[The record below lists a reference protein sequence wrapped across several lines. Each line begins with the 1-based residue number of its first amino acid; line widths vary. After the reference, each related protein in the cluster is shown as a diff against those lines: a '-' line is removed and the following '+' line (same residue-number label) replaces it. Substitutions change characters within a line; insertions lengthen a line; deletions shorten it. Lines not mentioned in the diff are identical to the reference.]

1 MHKVLKYKLDHL
13 AFWLITLGF
22 YAFTRRHVVETSGW
36 IYFVADVLYRNL
48 LIAGAC
54 YFNIFIL
61 FRKYFRKGKYLAYGI
76 LLLVLLLTYTAAQ
89 NVFDAWL
96 NGYIGNDPS
105 KSGFFYNSYYNFSI
119 GLFYI
124 AFTLAL
130 QLSKQWYQQ
139 QLLIQRIQTEKLQA
153 ELLYLKAQLNPHFL
167 FNCINTIY
175 FQIEKE
181 NEAARESLQKFSE
194 LLRYQ
199 LYECNE
205 DAIPIEKETTY
216 LRSYVDLQRLR
227 KGCDNHI
234 SFQADPSASGF
245 RIAPLLLLPFVE
257 NAFKH
262 LSTYPEQENTIAI
275 NLRRENGNFLFNV
288 TNSINPLTADA
299 GPRGIGLKNVKRRL
313 DLLYGN
319 RYTLDLV
326 NDASTFMV
334 NLEIKLS

>member
-22 YAFTRRHVVETSGW
+22 YAFTRRHVIETSGW
-36 IYFVADVLYRNL
+36 MYFITDVLFRNL

-54 YFNIFIL
+54 YFNIFFL
-61 FRKYFRKGKYLAYGI
+61 FQKYFRKGRYLVYGI
-76 LLLVLLLTYTAAQ
+76 LLLVLLLTYTAVQ

-130 QLSKQWYQQ
+130 QLSKQWYRQ

-181 NEAARESLQKFSE
+181 NEEARESLQKFSE

-205 DAIPIEKETTY
+205 DAIPIEKETSY

-227 KGCDNHI
+227 KGFHNRI
-234 SFQADPSASGF
+234 TFESDPSAADF
-245 RIAPLLLLPFVE
+245 TIAPLLLLPFVE

-262 LSTYPEQENTIAI
+262 LSTHSEQENTIAI
-275 NLRRENGNFLFNV
+275 NMCRENGSFLFRV
-288 TNSINPLTADA
+288 TNSVNLLSGNDQVP
-299 GPRGIGLKNVKRRL
+299 GIGLKNVRRRL

-319 RYTLDLV
+319 RYKLDLV
-326 NDASTFMV
+326 NDRSTFMV